1 MVVTEIVNFHLVALA
16 RQRKCVIAPEITER
30 TWNGCW

>member
-30 TWNGCW
+30 T